1 MKSNCHPNPCENG
14 GTCIDKYYYLD
25 GVPDPDTPAIEDNAA
40 VPTQRYPMPHGIK
53 HTSQYISMHTMVDP
67 DMPQTVKANDMS
79 AGSFGHFEVFRRNEV
94 EKLNSSSSNLLE
106 QYFLKEGDG
115 LNEFNSSFAEMNNV
129 LENNNRTLNKRSY
142 INHRKHFSKRKLKKM
157 NDYSDQKVYQNS
169 NVKTNGK
176 RSKKHKKISENN
188 KYNKRRTLV
197 KKLLKR
203 STPDSKILTD
213 IFNNFIDKEKHKYIK
228 PMNLLNQDNITF
240 NENFGELQYS
250 KKKKRATEPV
260 LPINVNRNDLDFYG
274 FACICPIR
282 FKGLKCEGN
291 NISSVMRQK
300 VNLKN
305 EVTRKQSVPNFSK
318 NEQILRLRVRV
329 CIKGQQMFVISKNL
343 ECFFSCYLRLEILL
357 FAYYRQFVAFN
368 LYFIFV
374 KFSKR
379 NQESRNQ

>member
-1 MKSNCHPNPCENG
+1 M
-14 GTCIDKYYYLD
+14 
-25 GVPDPDTPAIEDNAA
+25 NA
-40 VPTQRYPMPHGIK
+40 
-53 HTSQYISMHTMVDP
+53 
-67 DMPQTVKANDMS
+67 
-79 AGSFGHFEVFRRNEV
+79 
-94 EKLNSSSSNLLE
+94 
-106 QYFLKEGDG
+106 
-115 LNEFNSSFAEMNNV
+115 
-129 LENNNRTLNKRSY
+129 
-142 INHRKHFSKRKLKKM
+142 
-157 NDYSDQKVYQNS
+157 YSDQKVYQNS

-176 RSKKHKKISENN
+176 RSKKHEKISENS

-291 NISSVMRQK
+291 NISSVIRQK
-300 VNLKN
+300 GESQKRGYKK
-305 EVTRKQSVPNFSK
+305 TKCANFFEK
-318 NEQILRLRVRV
+318 
-329 CIKGQQMFVISKNL
+329 
-343 ECFFSCYLRLEILL
+343 
-357 FAYYRQFVAFN
+357 
-368 LYFIFV
+368 
-374 KFSKR
+374 
-379 NQESRNQ
+379 